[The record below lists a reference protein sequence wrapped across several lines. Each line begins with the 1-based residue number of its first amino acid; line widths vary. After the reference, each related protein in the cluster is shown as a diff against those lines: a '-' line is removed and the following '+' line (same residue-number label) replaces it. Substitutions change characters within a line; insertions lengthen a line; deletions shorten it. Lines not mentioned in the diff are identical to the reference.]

1 VLSVVVERG
10 LDLDNWIIAQ
20 IQKVKTSSE
29 ETRTKVS
36 AVKTGKT
43 MTAEARAKISAA
55 LKGRIF
61 TNEHRAKIGQAW
73 RGRAH
78 TEESRRKMTGVNS
91 LLTPGQVREIRR
103 RSAAGESRQF
113 LAEEYG
119 VHPTTIWNII
129 KRKTWSLLSD
139 EE

>member
-1 VLSVVVERG
+1 MRAARIGKPLS
-10 LDLDNWIIAQ
+10 
-20 IQKVKTSSE
+20 K
-29 ETRTKVS
+29 ETRAKLS
-36 AVKTGKT
+36 AVNTGKT

-73 RGRAH
+73 GGRAH

-91 LLTPGQVREIRR
+91 PLTPGEVREIRR

-119 VHPTTIWNII
+119 VHPATIWNIS
-129 KRKTWSLLSD
+129 KGKTWSLLPD